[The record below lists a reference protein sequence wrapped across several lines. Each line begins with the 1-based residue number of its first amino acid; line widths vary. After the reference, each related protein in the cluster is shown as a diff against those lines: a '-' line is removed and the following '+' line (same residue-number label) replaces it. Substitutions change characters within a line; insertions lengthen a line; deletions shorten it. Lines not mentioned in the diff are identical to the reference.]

1 MGQTATQG
9 EGIDADRLYT
19 LRGLKAS
26 LGWSDSTLRAA
37 VRRGLKV
44 FRDGKRGYVP
54 GREVISFLTS
64 NREEV
69 GDE

>member
-1 MGQTATQG
+1 MVQTTTQG

-37 VRRGLKV
+37 VRRGLKI

-54 GREVISFLTS
+54 GREVIEFLTTS
-64 NREEV
+64 NNEEV
-69 GDE
+69 GE